1 MPAAPR
7 VGWVRLQSF
16 DPPLTVLCRLGDERP
31 DVTSGYG
38 GWDEVTR
45 PRRAPITTYRA
56 PTPLHL
62 SLSLLIDR
70 WAESA
75 SVEAQIAT
83 VEKMA
88 RPTGVNR
95 APPRLRVAATGQ
107 HVPHTERSWVIG
119 ELTWGDALMNQHG
132 NRTRQQLSV
141 VLYEFVEDTYM
152 TEKSAARRRR
162 MKAASH
168 RAGAPAKRLHAKRK
182 HHVVTSKTRATSSA
196 FGEGEDLL
204 AIAARELGDADRW
217 VELAELNGL
226 RDPRA
231 ITPGQVI
238 RLP

>member
-1 MPAAPR
+1 VSPR
-7 VGWVRLQSF
+7 Q
-16 DPPLTVLCRLGDERP
+16 
-31 DVTSGYG
+31 
-38 GWDEVTR
+38 
-45 PRRAPITTYRA
+45 A
-56 PTPLHL
+56 
-62 SLSLLIDR
+62 
-70 WAESA
+70 
-75 SVEAQIAT
+75 
-83 VEKMA
+83 
-88 RPTGVNR
+88 
-95 APPRLRVAATGQ
+95 Q

-196 FGEGEDLL
+196 FGE
-204 AIAARELGDADRW
+204 ARTCSRSRRASWATLSRW